1 MCGREA
7 RLPDTSEVIMIR
19 PLLLI
24 GSLSFALM
32 LGSSVAPSAA
42 AARQQDESNRQEFT
56 ITASEKGFD
65 PATVTLKKGVPAR
78 LTFIRTSDKTCATEV
93 AIPAYK
99 VKKELPLN
107 AKVSIQFTPEEA
119 GDVSFA
125 CGHNMFKGTLVVQ

>member
-1 MCGREA
+1 
-7 RLPDTSEVIMIR
+7 MIR